1 MFIAAHEF
9 DARRRMISK
18 NFHHVLRVS
27 ERQPLVG
34 PPESM
39 REHVVAACKA
49 MKVGDWVACCN
60 FIINDKMNT
69 KVCIIQVL
77 FVSPCFSCFF
87 LLCHD

>member
-1 MFIAAHEF
+1 MYQVCSADVVICGDAAAHEF

-49 MKVGDWVACCN
+49 MKVGDWRACYN
-60 FIINDKMNT
+60 FIINDKMNA
-69 KVCIIQVL
+69 KVRDL
-77 FVSPCFSCFF
+77 
-87 LLCHD
+87 

>member
-1 MFIAAHEF
+1 
-9 DARRRMISK
+9 MISK

-49 MKVGDWVACCN
+49 MKVGDWRACYN
-60 FIINDKMNT
+60 FIINDKMNA
-69 KVCIIQVL
+69 KVRFTTTAFQTQHNHTDFLAVL
-77 FVSPCFSCFF
+77 RS
-87 LLCHD
+87 